1 MTIIKTTLVPFLF
14 VLLLIL
20 SSCNSQE
27 VQSKNKQTVQELPVI
42 KLVTLDTV
50 IYKEYVADIQAIKNV
65 EIRARVEGFL
75 DVIYVDEGKNVKKG
89 QPLFKL
95 NSEEFEAE
103 LAKQKANLKSAI
115 ANAKASKL
123 EVYRTS
129 ILVEKDVISKSE
141 LEVAKAKLT
150 AAEAR
155 VDEAKSAQS
164 NAAIQLSYTHLK
176 SPFQGIISR
185 IPLKK
190 GSLVSAGTLLTKIS
204 DNSSINAYFNV
215 SEGEYLGYQ
224 KMLKNEG
231 INGSKKQ
238 VTLTL
243 ADGSV
248 YPYKGIIET
257 TEGEINPSTGTIA
270 FRAKFP
276 NPDRLLKH
284 GSTGKIT
291 LSRPVRDALLVP
303 QKAAFEIQDKLFVYV
318 LDQDNKVKI
327 RSFEPEN
334 RLSHFYIVHDGL
346 HAKDKVIYEGIQ
358 NLKEGVKINPV
369 FYTMD
374 TLIKAASKGETSVNN
389 PS

>member
-1 MTIIKTTLVPFLF
+1 MTLFKTTVAPFFILF
-14 VLLLIL
+14 FVL
-20 SSCNSQE
+20 SSCNTKE
-27 VQSKNKQTVQELPVI
+27 VSSKSKNVIQELPVI
-42 KLVTLDTV
+42 KLVTIDTV
-50 IYKEYVADIQAIKNV
+50 VYKEYVADIHAVKNV
-65 EIRARVEGFL
+65 EIRARVAGFL
-75 DVIYVDEGKNVKKG
+75 DKIYVDEGKNVRKD

-103 LAKQKANLKSAI
+103 LAKQKANLESAI

-123 EVYRTS
+123 EVDRIS
-129 ILVEKDVISKSE
+129 ILVEKDVISISE

-155 VDEAKSAQS
+155 VNEAKSAKS
-164 NAAIQLSYTHLK
+164 NAAIQLSYTNLK
-176 SPFQGIISR
+176 SPFNGLISR

-231 INGSKKQ
+231 VNESKKY

-243 ADGSV
+243 ADGTI

-257 TEGEINPSTGTIA
+257 TEGEINSSTGTIA

-318 LDQDNKVKI
+318 LDQNNKVSI

-334 RLSHFYIVHDGL
+334 RLSHFYIVHNGL
-346 HAKDKVIYEGIQ
+346 QPQDQVIYEGIQ
-358 NLKEGVKINPV
+358 NLKEGATVHPI

-374 TLIKAASKGETSVNN
+374 TLIKAASQGKTSIKN

>member
-1 MTIIKTTLVPFLF
+1 MTLFKTVVAPFFILFFIIT
-14 VLLLIL
+14 
-20 SSCNSQE
+20 SCNTKEAGLKSKKV
-27 VQSKNKQTVQELPVI
+27 VQDLPVI
-42 KLVTLDTV
+42 KLITLDTV
-50 IYKEYVADIQAIKNV
+50 IYKEYVADIQAVKNV
-65 EIRARVEGFL
+65 EIRARVAGFL
-75 DVIYVDEGKNVKKG
+75 DKIFVDEGKNVQKG

-115 ANAKASKL
+115 ANAKASAL
-123 EVYRTS
+123 EVDRVS
-129 ILVEKDVISKSE
+129 ILVEKKVISKSE

-150 AAEAR
+150 AAQARVEEAR
-155 VDEAKSAQS
+155 SAQS
-164 NAAIQLSYTHLK
+164 NASIQLSYTNLK
-176 SPFQGIISR
+176 SPFNGLISR

-224 KMLKNEG
+224 KMLMNEG
-231 INGSKKQ
+231 VGKSKRY

-243 ADGSV
+243 ADGTV
-248 YPYKGIIET
+248 YPHKGVIET

-318 LDQDNKVKI
+318 LDQDNKVNI

-346 HAKDKVIYEGIQ
+346 QPHDQVIYEGIQ
-358 NLKEGVKINPV
+358 NLKEGATVNPI

-374 TLIKAASKGETSVNN
+374 TLIKAASEGKTTIKN

>member
-1 MTIIKTTLVPFLF
+1 MTLFKTVVAPFLILF
-14 VLLLIL
+14 LIL
-20 SSCNSQE
+20 SSCNTKE
-27 VQSKNKQTVQELPVI
+27 AGLKSKNVVKDLPVI
-42 KLVTLDTV
+42 KLITLDTV
-50 IYKEYVADIQAIKNV
+50 IYKEYVADIHAVKNV

-75 DVIYVDEGKNVKKG
+75 DKIYVDEGKNVQKG

-123 EVYRTS
+123 EVDRIS
-129 ILVEKDVISKSE
+129 ILVEKDVISNSE

-155 VDEAKSAQS
+155 VDEAQSAQS

-176 SPFQGIISR
+176 SPFNGLISR

-231 INGSKKQ
+231 IDKNKRY

-243 ADGSV
+243 ADGTI
-248 YPYKGIIET
+248 YPHKGVIET
-257 TEGEINPSTGTIA
+257 TEGEINSSTGTIA

-291 LSRPVRDALLVP
+291 LSRSVRDALLVP

-318 LDQDNKVKI
+318 LDQNNKVSI

-334 RLSHFYIVHDGL
+334 RLSHFYIVSNGL
-346 HAKDKVIYEGIQ
+346 QPHDKVIYEGIQ
-358 NLKEGVKINPV
+358 NLKEGATVNPI

-374 TLIKAASKGETSVNN
+374 TLIKAASEGKTTIKN